1 MKFCKN
7 CGTAVDKNDKI
18 CVVCGAKIDE
28 ESEKNINESV
38 IADSAEKQ
46 NVISSETEEPQMQV
60 NDIEVNKSENKFFL
74 SYG

>member
-46 NVISSETEEPQMQV
+46 NVISS
-60 NDIEVNKSENKFFL
+60 
-74 SYG
+74 

>member
-7 CGTAVDKNDKI
+7 CGTAVDKKDKI

-38 IADSAEKQ
+38 IADSAENKMLLTLKQ
-46 NVISSETEEPQMQV
+46 KNL
-60 NDIEVNKSENKFFL
+60 KCR
-74 SYG
+74 

>member
-7 CGTAVDKNDKI
+7 CGTAVDKKDKI

-38 IADSAEKQ
+38 IADSAEKLY
-46 NVISSETEEPQMQV
+46 S
-60 NDIEVNKSENKFFL
+60 
-74 SYG
+74 

>member
-46 NVISSETEEPQMQV
+46 NVINSETEEPQMQV
-60 NDIEVNKSENKFFL
+60 NDIEVNKSENKPQAQ
-74 SYG
+74 

>member
-7 CGTAVDKNDKI
+7 CGTAVDKKDKI

-28 ESEKNINESV
+28 ESEKNINESA

-46 NVISSETEEPQMQV
+46 NRGTS
-60 NDIEVNKSENKFFL
+60 NAGK
-74 SYG
+74 

>member
-46 NVISSETEEPQMQV
+46 
-60 NDIEVNKSENKFFL
+60 KC
-74 SYG
+74 Y